1 MTAPRADAAAAAAA
15 TAPRGRAIVLALWL
29 AAVLLCVWQITRT
42 TFNADLSAFL
52 PADPDARQRVLI
64 EQIESGL
71 VARTLL
77 VGIEGG
83 DVTARAAASR
93 ELAAAMRAG
102 GRFEQVHNGETSD
115 WASVGQWLFDQ
126 RYLLSPAVNAERFSA
141 AGLREGI
148 ADSLSLLG
156 TPAGQLIKPLLDRD
170 PTGETQRIGEA
181 LIPASAPKSE
191 GGVWVARQGE
201 RALMVAITRAT
212 GADIDAHAATLAGL
226 DDAFAPQRARGLVL
240 RITGAPVFAVQSRS
254 SIEAEA
260 KKLAIVGTLLASGLL
275 LLAFAS
281 PRALL
286 VAMLPVASGVLAG
299 IAAVS
304 IGFGSV
310 HGMTLGFG
318 TTLIGEAVDYAIYYL
333 VQARQGGWR
342 QWQRSGW
349 PTVRLGLLTSVCGF
363 AALVLSGFAGLAQL
377 GVFSLAG
384 LIGAALATRFVLP
397 ILMPNGTPGVGL
409 RPHLGRAT
417 GIVLRAMPPWR
428 WPLVALGVAAAL
440 LLGQRSDLWRADLG
454 SLSPISKD
462 ALALDSSLRADLSA
476 GDARTLVVVQGPNL
490 QATLEATESVGR
502 TLDGLQERGVIG
514 GYDSVTRWLP
524 SLATQKA
531 RQSALPDAPTLQA
544 ALAQATADGPL
555 RAARLAPFVADV
567 ERART
572 LPLIE
577 LPTLRAAGLKTLVD
591 ALIVQRADGSV
602 ASLLPLQPLQGAPA
616 PADGA
621 TVDSGEVQKALAAR
635 SDVQVQDIGPELRR
649 LYRHYLDEAQGQ
661 ALLGALGVVLLMAWS
676 LRSWRRLL
684 AVCQPLLLAV
694 LLTMAGLTLAGV
706 QFGILH
712 LVGLLLVVA
721 VGSNYALFF
730 DMLQQQSTEPDSE
743 MLASLLLANLTTVA
757 SFALIA
763 LSNIPA
769 LAAIGVVVAPGALLA
784 LLLSA
789 AFVRVRPRVA
799 GGPSAGPLPSRP
811 AIPRA
816 TKGPLRAQGDRPTYS
831 PGEGPT

>member
-1 MTAPRADAAAAAAA
+1 VTALPSDHS
-15 TAPRGRAIVLALWL
+15 APRGRAIVLALWL

-42 TFNADLSAFL
+42 NFNADLSAFL
-52 PADPDARQRVLI
+52 PAQPDARQRVLI

-83 DVTARAAASR
+83 DAASRAAASR

-102 GRFEQVHNGETSD
+102 GRFEQVQNGETSD
-115 WASVGQWLFDQ
+115 WAGVGQWLFDH
-126 RYLLSPAVNAERFSA
+126 RYLLSPAINAQRFTA
-141 AGLREGI
+141 AGLRDGI
-148 ADSLSLLG
+148 ADSVSLLG
-156 TPAGQLIKPLLDRD
+156 TPAGQMIKPLLDRD

-181 LIPASAPKSE
+181 LIPSNAPKSE

-212 GADIDAHAATLAGL
+212 GADIDAHAATLAAIN
-226 DDAFAPQRARGLVL
+226 DAFAPQRARGLVL
-240 RITGAPVFAVQSRS
+240 RVSGAPVFAVQSRS
-254 SIEAEA
+254 SIEAES
-260 KKLAIVGTLLASGLL
+260 KKLAIVGTILASGLL

-286 VAMLPVASGVLAG
+286 VAMLPVITGVLVG
-299 IAAVS
+299 IAAVNLR
-304 IGFGSV
+304 FGSV

-363 AALVLSGFAGLAQL
+363 AALVLSGFPGLAQL

-409 RPHLGRAT
+409 RPLLGRAT
-417 GIVLRAMPPWR
+417 GAVLRGMPPWR

-440 LLGQRSDLWRADLG
+440 LLWQRSELWRADLG
-454 SLSPISKD
+454 SLSPMSKET
-462 ALALDSSLRADLSA
+462 LALDSSLRADLSA

-490 QATLEATESVGR
+490 QATLEATESVAR
-502 TLDGLQERGVIG
+502 MLDGLQERGVIG

-524 SLATQKA
+524 SLATQRT
-531 RQSALPDAPTLQA
+531 RQAALPDSAALQS
-544 ALAQATADGPL
+544 ALAQATTDGPL

-567 ERART
+567 QTARA

-577 LPTLRAAGLKTLVD
+577 LPALHAAGLKTIVD
-591 ALIVQRADGSV
+591 ALLVQRADGSV
-602 ASLLPLQPLQGAPA
+602 ASLLPLQPVQGAPA

-621 TVDSGEVQKALAAR
+621 TVDSNEVHKALAERA
-635 SDVQVQDIGPELRR
+635 DLQVLDIGPELRR
-649 LYRHYLDEAQGQ
+649 LYRHYLEEAQGQ
-661 ALLGALGVVLLMAWS
+661 ALLGALGVVLLMAAS

-694 LLTMAGLTLAGV
+694 LLTMGGLALAGV
-706 QFGILH
+706 QLGILH

-757 SFALIA
+757 SFGLIA

-789 AFVRVRPRVA
+789 AFVRVRQ
-799 GGPSAGPLPSRP
+799 
-811 AIPRA
+811 RA
-816 TKGPLRAQGDRPTYS
+816 T
-831 PGEGPT
+831 

>member
-1 MTAPRADAAAAAAA
+1 M
-15 TAPRGRAIVLALWL
+15 LALWA

-42 TFNADLSAFL
+42 HFNADLSAFL
-52 PADPDARQRVLI
+52 PAKPDARQRVLI

-77 VGIEGG
+77 LGIEGG
-83 DVTARAAASR
+83 DVASRAAASQQ
-93 ELAAAMRAG
+93 LAAAMRAG
-102 GRFEQVHNGETSD
+102 GRFDQVQNGETND
-115 WASVGQWLFDQ
+115 WARVGEWLFDH
-126 RYLLSPAVNAERFSA
+126 RYLLSPAVDAQRFTA
-141 AGLREGI
+141 AGLRDGI
-148 ADSLSLLG
+148 ADSVSLLG
-156 TPAGQLIKPLLDRD
+156 TPAGQLVKPLLDRD

-181 LIPASAPKSE
+181 LMPSNAPKSD

-212 GADIDAHAATLAGL
+212 GADIDAHAATLASVTA
-226 DDAFAPQRARGLVL
+226 AFAPLAERGLVL
-240 RITGAPVFAVQSRS
+240 RVSGAPVFSVNSRS
-254 SIEAEA
+254 SIEAES
-260 KKLAIVGTLLASGLL
+260 KKLAVVGTVLASGLL

-281 PRALL
+281 PRALG
-286 VAMLPVASGVLAG
+286 VAMLPVVTGVLAG

-342 QWQRSGW
+342 QWQRNGW

-363 AALVLSGFAGLAQL
+363 AALVLSGFPGLAQL

-384 LIGAALATRFVLP
+384 LIAAALTTRFVLP
-397 ILMPNGTPGVGL
+397 ILMPQGTPGVGL
-409 RPHLGRAT
+409 RPLLGRAT
-417 GIVLRAMPPWR
+417 GSVLRAMPPWR
-428 WPLVALGVAAAL
+428 WPLLALGVAAAVL
-440 LLGQRSDLWRADLG
+440 LWQRSDLWRADLG
-454 SLSPISKD
+454 SLSPISKE
-462 ALALDSSLRADLSA
+462 ALALDSNLRADLSA

-490 QATLEATESVGR
+490 QATLEATESVAR
-502 TLDGLQERGVIG
+502 TLDSLQERGVIG

-531 RQSALPDAPTLQA
+531 RQAALPDSATLQS
-544 ALAQATADGPL
+544 ALAQATTDGPL

-567 ERART
+567 DKART
-572 LPLIE
+572 LPLLE
-577 LPTLRAAGLKTLVD
+577 LPALRAVGLNTIID

-602 ASLLPLQPLQGAPA
+602 ASLLPLQPLQSRAEAPLNS
-616 PADGA
+616 D
-621 TVDSGEVQKALAAR
+621 EVQKALASRA
-635 SDVQVQDIGPELRR
+635 DVQVQDIGPELRR
-649 LYRHYLDEAQGQ
+649 LYRHYLEEAQGQ

-694 LLTMAGLTLAGV
+694 LLTMGGLALAGV
-706 QFGILH
+706 QLGILH

-730 DMLQQQSTEPDSE
+730 DMLQQQEAPPDSE

-757 SFALIA
+757 SFGLIA

-769 LAAIGVVVAPGALLA
+769 LSAIGIVVAPGALLA

-789 AFVRVRPRVA
+789 AFVRVKAR
-799 GGPSAGPLPSRP
+799 S
-811 AIPRA
+811 
-816 TKGPLRAQGDRPTYS
+816 TT
-831 PGEGPT
+831 

>member
-1 MTAPRADAAAAAAA
+1 VTAAPADHA
-15 TAPRGRAIVLALWL
+15 APRGRALVLALW
-29 AAVLLCVWQITRT
+29 ATAVLLGVWQITRT
-42 TFNADLSAFL
+42 HFNADLSAFL
-52 PADPDARQRVLI
+52 PAKPDARQRVLI

-77 VGIEGG
+77 IGIEGG
-83 DVTARAAASR
+83 DGAARATASR
-93 ELAAAMRAG
+93 QLAAAMRTS
-102 GRFEQVHNGETSD
+102 GRFEQVQNGETND
-115 WASVGQWLFDQ
+115 WASVGQWLFEQ
-126 RYLLSPAVNAERFSA
+126 RYLLSPAVDAQRFTA
-141 AGLREGI
+141 AGLRDGI
-148 ADSLSLLG
+148 ADSVSLLG

-181 LIPASAPKSE
+181 LIPANAPKSE

-201 RALMVAITRAT
+201 RALMVAITRAP
-212 GADIDAHAATLAGL
+212 GADIDAHAATLAAINE
-226 DDAFAPQRARGLVL
+226 AFAPSRARGLVL
-240 RITGAPVFAVQSRS
+240 RVSGAPVFAVQSRS
-254 SIEAEA
+254 SIEAES
-260 KKLAIVGTLLASGLL
+260 KKLAIVGTVLASGLL

-281 PRALL
+281 PRALV
-286 VAMLPVASGVLAG
+286 VAMLPVVSGVLAG

-304 IGFGSV
+304 VGFGSV

-342 QWQRSGW
+342 QWQRNGW

-363 AALVLSGFAGLAQL
+363 AALVLSGFPGLAQL
-377 GVFSLAG
+377 GVFSVAG
-384 LIGAALATRFVLP
+384 LIGAALTTRFVLP
-397 ILMPNGTPGVGL
+397 ILMPQGTPGVGL
-409 RPHLGRAT
+409 RPLLGRAT
-417 GIVLRAMPPWR
+417 GSVLRAMPPWR

-440 LLGQRSDLWRADLG
+440 LLWQRSDLWRADLG
-454 SLSPISKD
+454 SLSPISKE
-462 ALALDSSLRADLSA
+462 ALALDNSLRADLSA

-490 QATLEATESVGR
+490 QATLEATEAVAR

-524 SLATQKA
+524 SLATQQA
-531 RQSALPDAPTLQA
+531 RQSALPDSATLQS

-555 RAARLAPFVADV
+555 RAARLAPFVNDV
-567 ERART
+567 SSART
-572 LPLIE
+572 LPLLE
-577 LPTLRAAGLKTLVD
+577 LPALRAAGLNTVID

-602 ASLLPLQPLQGAPA
+602 ASLLPLQPLQGRAETPLNS
-616 PADGA
+616 D
-621 TVDSGEVQKALAAR
+621 DVQKALASRA
-635 SDVQVQDIGPELRR
+635 DVQVQDIGPELRR
-649 LYRHYLDEAQGQ
+649 LYRHYLEEAQGQ
-661 ALLGALGVVLLMAWS
+661 ALLGALGVLLLMAWS

-694 LLTMAGLTLAGV
+694 LLTMGGLALAGV
-706 QFGILH
+706 QLGILH

-757 SFALIA
+757 SFGLIA

-769 LAAIGVVVAPGALLA
+769 LSAIGIVVAPGALLA

-789 AFVRVRPRVA
+789 AFVRVKARVA
-799 GGPSAGPLPSRP
+799 
-811 AIPRA
+811 
-816 TKGPLRAQGDRPTYS
+816 
-831 PGEGPT
+831 

>member
-1 MTAPRADAAAAAAA
+1 VTAP
-15 TAPRGRAIVLALWL
+15 PRGRALVPALVLALWL
-29 AAVLLCVWQITRT
+29 AAMLLCVWQIART

-52 PADPDARQRVLI
+52 PARPDARQRVLI

-83 DVTARAAASR
+83 DVVSRAAASR
-93 ELAAAMRAG
+93 ELAAAMRAS
-102 GRFEQVHNGETSD
+102 GRFEQVQNGETSD
-115 WASVGQWLFDQ
+115 WASVGQWLFEQ
-126 RYLLSPAVNAERFSA
+126 RYLLSPAVDAQRFTA
-141 AGLREGI
+141 AGLRDGI
-148 ADSLSLLG
+148 ADSVSLLG

-181 LIPASAPKSE
+181 LIPANAPKSD

-201 RALMVAITRAT
+201 RALMVAITRAP
-212 GADIDAHAATLAGL
+212 GADIDAHAATLERMNE
-226 DDAFAPQRARGLVL
+226 AFAPLAARGLVL
-240 RITGAPVFAVQSRS
+240 RVSGAPVFAVQSRS
-254 SIEAEA
+254 SIEAES
-260 KKLAIVGTLLASGLL
+260 KKLAIAGTVLASGLL

-304 IGFGSV
+304 VGFGSV

-342 QWQRSGW
+342 QWLRNGW

-363 AALVLSGFAGLAQL
+363 AALVLSGFPGLAQL

-397 ILMPNGTPGVGL
+397 ILMPQGTPGVGF
-409 RPHLGRAT
+409 RPLLGRAT

-428 WPLVALGVAAAL
+428 WPLVALGLAAAL
-440 LLGQRSDLWRADLG
+440 LLWQRSDLWRADLG
-454 SLSPISKD
+454 SLSPISKE

-476 GDARTLVVVQGPNL
+476 GDARTLVVVQGANL
-490 QATLEATESVGR
+490 QATLEATESVAR

-524 SLATQKA
+524 SLATQKSRQA
-531 RQSALPDAPTLQA
+531 ALPDSAALQSALV
-544 ALAQATADGPL
+544 QATANGPL
-555 RAARLAPFVADV
+555 RAERLAPFIADV
-567 ERART
+567 AAARS
-572 LPLIE
+572 LPPIE
-577 LPTLRAAGLKTLVD
+577 LPALRAAGLKTIID
-591 ALIVQRADGSV
+591 ALVVQRADGSV
-602 ASLLPLQPLQGAPA
+602 ASLLPLQPLQSR
-616 PADGA
+616 ADEPLNSDA
-621 TVDSGEVQKALAAR
+621 VQQALASRA
-635 SDVQVQDIGPELRR
+635 DVQVLDIGPELKR
-649 LYRHYLDEAQGQ
+649 LYRHYLEEAQGQ
-661 ALLGALGVVLLMAWS
+661 ALLGALGVVLLMAAS

-684 AVCQPLLLAV
+684 AVCQPLLLAL
-694 LLTMAGLTLAGV
+694 LLTMGGLALAGV
-706 QFGILH
+706 QLGILH

-730 DMLQQQSTEPDSE
+730 DMLQQHDSAPDSE
-743 MLASLLLANLTTVA
+743 MLASLLLANLTTVV
-757 SFALIA
+757 SFGLIA

-789 AFVRVRPRVA
+789 AFVRMKQR
-799 GGPSAGPLPSRP
+799 S
-811 AIPRA
+811 
-816 TKGPLRAQGDRPTYS
+816 T
-831 PGEGPT
+831 

>member
-1 MTAPRADAAAAAAA
+1 V
-15 TAPRGRAIVLALWL
+15 VLALWA

-42 TFNADLSAFL
+42 HFNADLSAFL
-52 PADPDARQRVLI
+52 PAKPDARQRVLI

-77 VGIEGG
+77 LGIEGG
-83 DVTARAAASR
+83 DVASRAAASQQ
-93 ELAAAMRAG
+93 LAAAMRAG
-102 GRFEQVHNGETSD
+102 GRFDQVQNGETND
-115 WASVGQWLFDQ
+115 WARVGEWLFDH
-126 RYLLSPAVNAERFSA
+126 RYLLSPAVDAQRFTA
-141 AGLREGI
+141 AGLRDGI
-148 ADSLSLLG
+148 ADSVSLLG
-156 TPAGQLIKPLLDRD
+156 TPAGQLVKPLLDRD

-181 LIPASAPKSE
+181 LMPSNAPKSD

-212 GADIDAHAATLAGL
+212 GADIDAHAATLASVTA
-226 DDAFAPQRARGLVL
+226 AFAPLAERGLVL
-240 RITGAPVFAVQSRS
+240 RVSGAPVFSVNSRS
-254 SIEAEA
+254 SIEAES
-260 KKLAIVGTLLASGLL
+260 KKLAVVGTVLASGLL

-281 PRALL
+281 PRALG
-286 VAMLPVASGVLAG
+286 VAMLPVVTGVLAG

-342 QWQRSGW
+342 QWQRNGW

-363 AALVLSGFAGLAQL
+363 AALVLSGFPGLAQL

-384 LIGAALATRFVLP
+384 LIAAALTTRFVLP
-397 ILMPNGTPGVGL
+397 ILMPQGTPGVGL
-409 RPHLGRAT
+409 RPLLGRAT
-417 GIVLRAMPPWR
+417 GSVLRAMPPWR
-428 WPLVALGVAAAL
+428 WPLLALGVAAAVL
-440 LLGQRSDLWRADLG
+440 LWQRSDLWRADLG
-454 SLSPISKD
+454 SLSPISKE
-462 ALALDSSLRADLSA
+462 ALALDSNLRADLSA

-490 QATLEATESVGR
+490 QATLEATESVAR
-502 TLDGLQERGVIG
+502 TLDSLQERGVIG

-531 RQSALPDAPTLQA
+531 RQAALPDSATLQS
-544 ALAQATADGPL
+544 ALAQATTDGPL

-567 ERART
+567 DKART
-572 LPLIE
+572 LPLLE
-577 LPTLRAAGLKTLVD
+577 LPALRAVGLNTIID

-602 ASLLPLQPLQGAPA
+602 ASLLPLQPLQSRAEAPLNS
-616 PADGA
+616 D
-621 TVDSGEVQKALAAR
+621 EVQKALASRA
-635 SDVQVQDIGPELRR
+635 DVQVQDIGPELRR
-649 LYRHYLDEAQGQ
+649 LYRHYLEEAQGQ

-694 LLTMAGLTLAGV
+694 LLTMGGLALAGV
-706 QFGILH
+706 QLGILH

-730 DMLQQQSTEPDSE
+730 DMLQQQEAPPDSE

-757 SFALIA
+757 SFGLIA

-769 LAAIGVVVAPGALLA
+769 LSAIGIVVAPGALLA

-789 AFVRVRPRVA
+789 AFVRVKAR
-799 GGPSAGPLPSRP
+799 S
-811 AIPRA
+811 
-816 TKGPLRAQGDRPTYS
+816 TT
-831 PGEGPT
+831 